1 MRWRIEQKD
10 LKYRDGTP
18 LSKEKAWNMT
28 TNALNAVGNA
38 VKNSSYK
45 VATRAICN

>member
-28 TNALNAVGNA
+28 TNGPQRRWECRKEQFL
-38 VKNSSYK
+38 
-45 VATRAICN
+45 